1 MENSEE
7 TVWSCV
13 SFGEA
18 SANLMSLIKMS
29 PAPMKRLSA
38 SCFLLIMKM
47 PRNSLNSLAYYSMDR
62 ENMPIF
68 S

>member
-7 TVWSCV
+7 TVWSCI

-18 SANLMSLIKMS
+18 NANVTSLIKMS

-62 ENMPIF
+62 ENMPIY